1 MNSPLYSHLPRLRS
15 LSSGPSPVASRQ
27 SKEGRFH
34 SLRSAALWASLHGL
48 ALAITLCSGSLA
60 LAQGVTI
67 PHEFTNG
74 EVADATQVNDNFSAL
89 ADALGVT
96 APNSFANS
104 GIIGMNEVN
113 ANFQSLKLAVDTFT
127 TDFAAATAATETAAE
142 NTCNQVGGTWDAGT
156 STCTPAYNC
165 FLGGFCSRIAEHFP
179 PSEWAFDD
187 GIKNNVYVGHTVTSE
202 PALGAG
208 CYSLGEPPCA
218 GCATPLSAW
227 DRGVQAARYPN
238 FHLNPGPGVPWS
250 VREPDWAADL
260 CASN

>member
-1 MNSPLYSHLPRLRS
+1 MNSPLCSHWPHLRS

-104 GIIGMNEVN
+104 GIIGMDEVN

-127 TDFAAATAATETAAE
+127 TDLAAATAATETAAE

-156 STCTPAYNC
+156 STCTAPYNC
-165 FLGGFCSRIAEHFP
+165 FIGGFCAEASRWLSPATN
-179 PSEWAFDD
+179 
-187 GIKNNVYVGHTVTSE
+187 GYTNVYDGHTPTTE
-202 PALGAG
+202 PAIGAG
-208 CYSLGEPPCA
+208 CTDNYSSGHLWSDGA
-218 GCATPLSAW
+218 AFFYSYLINTPNSVVIERL
-227 DRGVQAARYPN
+227 QNPN
-238 FHLNPGPGVPWS
+238 M
-250 VREPDWAADL
+250 
-260 CASN
+260 CQ

>member
-1 MNSPLYSHLPRLRS
+1 MNSPLYSQLPRLRS

-156 STCTPAYNC
+156 STCTPASAPYNC
-165 FLGGFCSRIAEHFP
+165 FVGGFCSQAAYDFRPANF
-179 PSEWAFDD
+179 
-187 GIKNNVYVGHTVTSE
+187 GYTNVYDGHTQTTE

-208 CYSLGEPPCA
+208 CNASPGSDQWLDGF
-218 GCATPLSAW
+218 
-227 DRGVQAARYPN
+227 RYVIE
-238 FHLNPGPGVPWS
+238 PGPGA
-250 VREPDWAADL
+250 ETN
-260 CASN
+260 ASLNMAELVCQ

>member
-1 MNSPLYSHLPRLRS
+1 MNSPLCSHWPRLRS

-104 GIIGMNEVN
+104 GIIGMDEVN

-127 TDFAAATAATETAAE
+127 TDLAAATAATETAAE

-156 STCTPAYNC
+156 STCTPAAAPYNC
-165 FLGGFCSRIAEHFP
+165 FIGGFCSQAAIDFP
-179 PSEWAFDD
+179 PDIN
-187 GIKNNVYVGHTVTSE
+187 GYTNVYDGHTQTTE
-202 PALGAG
+202 PAIGAG
-208 CYSLGEPPCA
+208 CSVAPGNDQWYVGKNLVDEYVYYSSVLVYSGI
-218 GCATPLSAW
+218 S
-227 DRGVQAARYPN
+227 GVWN
-238 FHLNPGPGVPWS
+238 GVTDSIAP
-250 VREPDWAADL
+250 L

>member
-1 MNSPLYSHLPRLRS
+1 M
-15 LSSGPSPVASRQ
+15 
-27 SKEGRFH
+27 
-34 SLRSAALWASLHGL
+34 WASLHGL

-113 ANFQSLKLAVDTFT
+113 ANFQSLKLAVDTFI

-142 NTCNQVGGTWDAGT
+142 NTCNQVGGTWDAGA
-156 STCTPAYNC
+156 STCIPAAAPYNC
-165 FLGGFCSRIAEHFP
+165 FIGGFCSGAAIRFP
-179 PSEWAFDD
+179 PATN
-187 GIKNNVYVGHTVTSE
+187 GYTNVYDGHTQTTE
-202 PALGAG
+202 PASGAG
-208 CYSLGEPPCA
+208 CNFALGDFQWLEGAFLADTLELNSSLFYSFN
-218 GCATPLSAW
+218 TIT
-227 DRGVQAARYPN
+227 R
-238 FHLNPGPGVPWS
+238 
-250 VREPDWAADL
+250 L